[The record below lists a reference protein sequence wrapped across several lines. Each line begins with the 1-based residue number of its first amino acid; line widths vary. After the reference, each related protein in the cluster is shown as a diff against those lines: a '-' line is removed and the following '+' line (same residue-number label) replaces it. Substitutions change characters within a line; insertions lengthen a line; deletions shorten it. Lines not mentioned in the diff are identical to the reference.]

1 MPQAATYIW
10 DDKNQL
16 EAGANEMK
24 ARADTIAKAW
34 AYYYGD
40 QTLPLKVS
48 TVHGDQNVIMN
59 LVGQA
64 ADDLVAMIGVPRFDV
79 PGGSQRE
86 PDEAGHLRVMKSTE
100 HLFQI
105 VDKDGTILFGDGGQH
120 DGCIVFVNVREL
132 LPDLPRSPCFN
143 R

>member
-34 AYYYGD
+34 AYYY
-40 QTLPLKVS
+40 
-48 TVHGDQNVIMN
+48 GDQNVIMN